1 MSDKPFSLS
10 AKILV
15 RDSENRWLFI
25 QRSDTSKW
33 NPGKWD
39 LPGGKLDPGETYM
52 VGLLREVSE
61 ETGLNVI
68 ISSLFGAIEDETDD
82 FRIAHLVMAGD
93 YVSGE
98 VKLSREHMDYKWV
111 RQETALEM
119 DLCDFLRNLIET
131 RM

>member
-1 MSDKPFSLS
+1 MPDKPFSLS

-15 RDSENRWLFI
+15 CDNESRWLFI
-25 QRSDTSKW
+25 KRSHTSKW

-39 LPGGKLDPGETYM
+39 LPGGKLDPGENYM
-52 VGLLREVSE
+52 VGLRREVSE

-82 FRIAHLVMAGD
+82 FRIAHLVMTGD

-111 RQETALEM
+111 RQENALDL